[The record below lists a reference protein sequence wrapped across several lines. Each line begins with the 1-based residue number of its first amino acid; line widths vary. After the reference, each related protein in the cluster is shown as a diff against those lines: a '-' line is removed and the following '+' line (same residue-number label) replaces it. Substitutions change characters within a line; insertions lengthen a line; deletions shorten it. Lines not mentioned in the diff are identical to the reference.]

1 MNTTSEKNE
10 NLTTSLEGISLL
22 VADVEKSVAF
32 YSKLPGAQMIM
43 HRTGQ
48 FAKFKIGDAHIQVV
62 GMPPEEKTFHIE
74 MDAPDLQGLYEHLKT
89 AGIEPDGPP
98 TKRFF
103 GRTNFRV
110 HDPDGNILEF
120 DSNEV

>member
-1 MNTTSEKNE
+1 MNTSVDKKTTVS
-10 NLTTSLEGISLL
+10 TSLEGISLL

-32 YSKLPGAQMIM
+32 YSKLPGAHMIM
-43 HRTGQ
+43 HRQGQ
-48 FAKFKIGDAHIQVV
+48 FAKFKIGEGHVQVV
-62 GMPPEEKTFHIE
+62 GLPPEEKSFHIE
-74 MDAPDLQGLYEHLKT
+74 MDAPDLQGLYEHLKA

-98 TKRFF
+98 EKRFF

-110 HDPDGNILEF
+110 HDPDGNIIEF

>member
-1 MNTTSEKNE
+1 MNTSLEKETTVN
-10 NLTTSLEGISLL
+10 TSLEGISLL

-32 YSKLPGAQMIM
+32 YSKLPGAQIIM
-43 HRTGQ
+43 HRPGQ
-48 FAKFKIGDAHIQVV
+48 FAKFKIGEGHVQVV
-62 GMPPEEKTFHIE
+62 GLPPEEKSFHIE
-74 MDAPDLQGLYEHLKT
+74 MDAPDLQGLYDHLKA

-110 HDPDGNILEF
+110 HDPDGNIIEF

>member
-1 MNTTSEKNE
+1 MS
-10 NLTTSLEGISLL
+10 TSLEGVSLH

-32 YSKLPGAQMIM
+32 YSKLPGARLIM
-43 HRTGQ
+43 HRAGE
-48 FAKFKIGDAHIQVV
+48 FAKFRVGDGHIQVV
-62 GMPPEEKTFHIE
+62 AIPQTEKSFHIE
-74 MDAPDLQGLYEHLKT
+74 MDAPDLHALYDELKA
-89 AGIEPDGPP
+89 AGIDPDEPP

-120 DSNEV
+120 DTTEM

>member
-1 MNTTSEKNE
+1 MQ
-10 NLTTSLEGISLL
+10 LSLEGVSLL
-22 VADVEKSVAF
+22 VADVERSVAF
-32 YSKLPGAQMIM
+32 YSKLPGAQKIM
-43 HRTGQ
+43 HRAGY
-48 FAKFKIGDAHIQVV
+48 FAKFKIGDGHVQVV
-62 GMPPEEKTFHIE
+62 GLPPEEKSFHIE
-74 MDAPDLQGLYEHLKT
+74 MDAPDLQGLYEHLKG

-98 TKRFF
+98 TKRSF